1 VRLDHL
7 RQVQDLT
14 EHRGR
19 LGDPHREDGVARLG
33 RGDEVAHWADA
44 ADACHE
50 RRHLVERPPLAE
62 LLEAAE
68 LGYVKSGVGDVS
80 GVVEPQGDLR
90 VAFDA
95 GDGVDGDRLSHG
107 VS

>member
-7 RQVQDLT
+7 RQVEDLA

-33 RGDEVAHWADA
+33 RGDEVADGADA
-44 ADACHE
+44 ADARHE
-50 RRHLVERPPLAE
+50 RRHLVERAPLAE

-68 LGYVKSGVGDVS
+68 LRDVEPGVGDVT
-80 GVVEPQGDLR
+80 GVVELQRDLR
-90 VAFDA
+90 VPFDP